1 MSAKEIDAEEM
12 DTDTSDT
19 DASDTDTSDADR
31 EVFIDIPD
39 SPEVILSADQQSS
52 VLQLLLRGA
61 SPSGACQQIGLPGI
75 AFARTLRADETFR
88 IHVEEATVTQSYNVA
103 AALYRAA
110 MEGSVSAQVHW
121 LKNCPPPGWQDDS
134 RAAAQTFTFDHFF
147 GELSDD
153 ELTQLAR
160 AMGVDLPPE
169 AERDS
174 QQPPR

>member
-1 MSAKEIDAEEM
+1 MKSN
-12 DTDTSDT
+12 
-19 DASDTDTSDADR
+19 DTSDADADWEVPIDNSESR
-31 EVFIDIPD
+31 EA
-39 SPEVILSADQQSS
+39 ILSSEQQLL

-61 SPSGACQQIGLPGI
+61 SPSGACQQIGIPGI
-75 AFARTLRADETFR
+75 AFARTLQVDARFR
-88 IHVEEATVTQSYNVA
+88 IHVEEATVTQSYNVS

-110 MEGSVSAQVHW
+110 MEGNVSAQVHW

-134 RAAAQTFTFDHFF
+134 RAAAQPITFDQFF
-147 GELSDD
+147 DELSDD
-153 ELTQLAR
+153 ELIQLAR